1 DDYLEE
7 TGALSVPHHAFKH
20 VDQGLET
27 GLTPGMK
34 LEVCV
39 RTEIETAYWVATII
53 TTCGQLLLLRYEG
66 YQDDRRADFWCDI
79 MTADLHPI
87 GWSKQQGRPMRPPEG
102 VREKHQ
108 DWEVLLEKA
117 LAESCSVPASL
128 LEGAQRGCNPIDLLS
143 PGLNVEL
150 MDHQDAGVVW
160 SAVIEENVGGRLRLR
175 YAGTDGL
182 PDTQSVT
189 WVFYLDPLLHLP
201 GWAQEHSCTLRPP
214 AALLSL
220 RTEAEWEEV
229 KKTVSSQVHDS
240 SINEE
245 FYRVFNDHFFLV
257 QMDDMRD
264 EAQKEGGGCSFL
276 CHIDSPGI
284 FPTQWS
290 LKNGGASHAVESF
303 SGALVDLCV
312 CVCVCLFGFQGQD
325 FDWADYLKQC
335 EAEAAPQQCFPPD
348 PSDQCIK
355 ESMMLEAVNPL
366 CPENIHVATVTK
378 VKGQHMWIRLEGLK
392 QAIPEI
398 IVHTDSMDIFPVSWC
413 ETNGY
418 PLLHPCKP
426 RAATIQRLLTGIYQL
441 QINSSQAEMGSG
453 DMGIALCPK
462 IYFNRIAAFPG
473 PLPQ

>member
-1 DDYLEE
+1 MSLEALESDADSGQHVSEFNWDDYLEE

-87 GWSKQQGRPMRPPEG
+87 GWSKQQRRPMRPPEG

-108 DWEVLLEKA
+108 DWEALLEKA

-150 MDHQDAGVVW
+150 VGRQDAGVFW

-182 PDTQSVT
+182 PDTQSIT

-214 AALLSL
+214 AALLAL

-229 KKTVSSQVHDS
+229 KKTVSSQVQDS

-245 FYRVFNDHFFLV
+245 FYRV
-257 QMDDMRD
+257 
-264 EAQKEGGGCSFL
+264 S
-276 CHIDSPGI
+276 
-284 FPTQWS
+284 
-290 LKNGGASHAVESF
+290 
-303 SGALVDLCV
+303 
-312 CVCVCLFGFQGQD
+312 
-325 FDWADYLKQC
+325 
-335 EAEAAPQQCFPPD
+335 
-348 PSDQCIK
+348 
-355 ESMMLEAVNPL
+355 
-366 CPENIHVATVTK
+366 
-378 VKGQHMWIRLEGLK
+378 KG
-392 QAIPEI
+392 
-398 IVHTDSMDIFPVSWC
+398 
-413 ETNGY
+413 
-418 PLLHPCKP
+418 
-426 RAATIQRLLTGIYQL
+426 
-441 QINSSQAEMGSG
+441 
-453 DMGIALCPK
+453 
-462 IYFNRIAAFPG
+462 
-473 PLPQ
+473 